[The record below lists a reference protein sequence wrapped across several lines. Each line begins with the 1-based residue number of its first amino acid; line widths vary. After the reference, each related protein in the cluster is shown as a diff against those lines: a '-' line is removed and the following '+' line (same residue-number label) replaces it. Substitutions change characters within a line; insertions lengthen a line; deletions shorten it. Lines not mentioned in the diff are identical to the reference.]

1 MTVQPRSLYSDNKKL
16 TTINFFGGP
25 GCGKS
30 TTAAELFAAMKKQH
44 LKVELV
50 HEAAQDFVWED
61 WNHIFGEQD
70 WIFAH
75 QHRLIRRLVRH
86 DIDYAVID
94 SSILLSLFYMPDDF
108 PQSFRPFV
116 QDVFD
121 SYDNINIMLVRN
133 PDIVY
138 DTTGRNESEQQARD
152 IDASIQDYFVTNN
165 RPVHYVRA
173 GDGAAADCLSIIN
186 QR

>member
-1 MTVQPRSLYSDNKKL
+1 
-16 TTINFFGGP
+16 
-25 GCGKS
+25 
-30 TTAAELFAAMKKQH
+30 
-44 LKVELV
+44 
-50 HEAAQDFVWED
+50 
-61 WNHIFGEQD
+61 
-70 WIFAH
+70 
-75 QHRLIRRLVRH
+75 
-86 DIDYAVID
+86 
-94 SSILLSLFYMPDDF
+94 MPDDF

-152 IDASIQDYFVTNN
+152 IDAAIQDYFVTNN